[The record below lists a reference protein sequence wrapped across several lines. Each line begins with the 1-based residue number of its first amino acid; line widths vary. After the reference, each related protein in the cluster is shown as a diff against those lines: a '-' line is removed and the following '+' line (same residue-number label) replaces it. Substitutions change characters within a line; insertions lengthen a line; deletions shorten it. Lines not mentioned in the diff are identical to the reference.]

1 MRVFQPTITGSLT
14 VTGSMTLNGQSVATT
29 LDRRHDFVYPFSYCG
44 KAVAGSS
51 EAASVWT
58 ITRLN
63 TSGSVDT
70 IASASN
76 VAWTNRYSVT
86 YS

>member
-1 MRVFQPTITGSLT
+1 MKVFQPSLTGSVDITGSL
-14 VTGSMTLNGQSVATT
+14 TLNGQSVATT
-29 LDRRHDFVYPFSYCG
+29 FARRHDFVYPFSYCG

-70 IASASN
+70 IGTATN

>member
-1 MRVFQPTITGSLT
+1 MKVFQPSLTGSVDITGSLT
-14 VTGSMTLNGQSVATT
+14 LNGRSVATT
-29 LDRRHDFVYPFSYCG
+29 FERRHDFVYPFSYCG
-44 KAVAGSS
+44 RAVAGSS
-51 EAASVWT
+51 EAASVWE

-76 VAWTNRYSVT
+76 AAWSNRYSVI